1 MSAMNNSGHQSSS
14 NPNIIFGCA
23 VAALMARIEHAP
35 RLDQQQLNFM
45 LGIRLVLSTLWDNKH
60 LTGRNMNGAIPK
72 IDPQSAF

>member
-1 MSAMNNSGHQSSS
+1 MNNSGHQSSS

-45 LGIRLVLSTLWDNKH
+45 LGKGLCSTPFGTTNISP
-60 LTGRNMNGAIPK
+60 AEI
-72 IDPQSAF
+72 